1 MYIEY
6 VLCVYT
12 LVLILVGSCRLADAC
27 IQYVCMNF
35 YDVYI
40 YNNILYIYIIFF
52 FFFFMK
58 ESKYIYYPFIIEVI
72 VEVVTIRHCMIV
84 HFASC
89 QCTYCM
95 YLCLCM

>member
-40 YNNILYIYIIFF
+40 YNNIYIYYLFF
-52 FFFFMK
+52 FFIFFLWK
-58 ESKYIYYPFIIEVI
+58 RIKIYILSVYY
-72 VEVVTIRHCMIV
+72 
-84 HFASC
+84 
-89 QCTYCM
+89 
-95 YLCLCM
+95 

>member
-40 YNNILYIYIIFF
+40 YNNI
-52 FFFFMK
+52 
-58 ESKYIYYPFIIEVI
+58 YIYYPFIIEVI
-72 VEVVTIRHCMIV
+72 VEVVTIRHCT
-84 HFASC
+84 FCKLS
-89 QCTYCM
+89 M
-95 YLCLCM
+95 YLLYVPVSVHVMY